1 MGFTSRRVSPAATRT
16 VLTDL
21 IAARHALVVGDDG
34 EYATNATAP
43 SVPAFYAA
51 AEIAA
56 EAVAQLKMRVWRDA
70 TPARVPVTD
79 VWQYR
84 LLKLSPGPQDHFTFW
99 HTLELSLEYRN
110 NTYVWKTKA
119 GGKVVALTALHPDQV
134 GAYRAADGSK
144 RFRVSFQDEYPLPPE
159 VSGRGG
165 LDVGEETILH
175 IRGRGGIG
183 EIVAPT
189 PVQMF
194 ARTLGIGIA
203 QQKRQ
208 SALLANGVT
217 GGLAIEFPPGVKP
230 EEADAWRERFDGR
243 HAGSDRA
250 GTTKVV
256 GNGAKITPIGMTQGD
271 AQFVETMN
279 LTVNEIALITNV
291 PAWLLLPSFTHRG
304 ANSPE
309 HEMQRWL
316 YHGLGPRLARIESA
330 LNADGDLF
338 GPGDIF
344 AAFDVSDVVRGD
356 LRSEDAIAHQQIQDG
371 RLLVDEW
378 RVERGRAELPN
389 GIGKIPQITPVGGA
403 PNPVTPVVQS
413 DDD

>member
-1 MGFTSRRVSPAATRT
+1 MGFTSRRVSSAATRT
-16 VLTDL
+16 VLSDL
-21 IAARHALVVGDDG
+21 IAARHALVIGDDG

-56 EAVAQLKMRVWRDA
+56 EAVAQLRLRVWRDA
-70 TPARVPVTD
+70 GPARVPVLDT
-79 VWQYR
+79 WQHR
-84 LLKLSPGPQDHFTFW
+84 LLKFSPGPQDHFTFW
-99 HTLELSLEYRN
+99 HTLELSLEHRN
-110 NTYVWKTKA
+110 NSYVWKTKA
-119 GGKVVALTALHPDQV
+119 AGKVVALTALHPDQV
-134 GAYRAADGSK
+134 APYRAPDGSK
-144 RFRVSFQDEYPLPPE
+144 RFQVSFQDEYPLPPE
-159 VSGRGG
+159 VIGRGG

-175 IRGRGGIG
+175 TRGRGGIG

-217 GGLAIEFPPGVKP
+217 GGLAIEFPEGVKR
-230 EEADAWRERFDGR
+230 EEAEKWRDLFDDR
-243 HAGSDRA
+243 HAGASNA

-256 GNGAKITPIGMTQGD
+256 GNGAKITPIGMTQSD
-271 AQFVETMN
+271 AQFVETLN
-279 LTVNEIALITNV
+279 LTINDISLITNV
-291 PAWLLLPSFTHRG
+291 PVWLLVYMQGTKG
-304 ANSPE
+304 VTPE

-330 LNADGDLF
+330 FNADGDLF
-338 GPGDIF
+338 GPGDLF
-344 AAFDVSDVVRGD
+344 AAFDVSDFVRGD
-356 LRSEDAIAHQQIQDG
+356 LASEDKIAHDQVQDG

-378 RVERGRAELPN
+378 RVERGRPELPN
-389 GIGKIPQITPVGGA
+389 GVGKIPQVTPVGGA

-413 DDD
+413 DED